1 MLKKIKEEL
10 VFTVK
15 GMFYFIIFSPVL
27 VLILLF
33 YGEYFDKSSIC
44 VKNKVLNREFNLDQV
59 FKEMKYYKYGNS
71 YGFYKRQL
79 VGETNITGDFTYSY
93 QVVADKKEYQII
105 VHAVIH
111 KNKWYLMDLVV
122 YKTPHRFFSL
132 LLSKGELILH
142 DKYDTLEGSKN
153 YIIDCPL

>member
-27 VLILLF
+27 ALILLF
-33 YGEYFDKSSIC
+33 YGEYFDKRSIC
-44 VKNKVLNREFNLDQV
+44 VKNKILNRELNIDQV
-59 FKEMKYYKYGNS
+59 FNEIKYYKYGSTYAVNVRKLA
-71 YGFYKRQL
+71 GDPK
-79 VGETNITGDFTYSY
+79 ITGYFQYGY
-93 QVVADKKEYQII
+93 QVIADKKEYQII
-105 VHAVIH
+105 IHAVIH
-111 KNKWYLMDLVV
+111 KNKWYLKDLIV
-122 YKTPHRFFSL
+122 YKTPHRFIPL

-142 DKYDTLEGSKN
+142 DKYDTLEGAKN